1 MSGPCPTSDEWT
13 RRVDGEVTANRADW
27 LDRHA
32 SECAACRGAVE
43 SLRRLTGDIA
53 APLVDAPPPGSV
65 ERVMRNLDSAAP
77 EPPRRRAAWWAA
89 GGFAAAAAA
98 AAIVF
103 AVAARGGADGDRG
116 EFTAR
121 GGGAGDRR
129 VGATAGVTV
138 YAGGGPIDPP
148 VAVGARTR
156 FGASYRNLADTP
168 AYAMV
173 FAVDAAGEVHWIY
186 PAYLDPNTDPTS
198 IELPPS
204 RAEQRLPDQ
213 VELADPAAGPLRLIT
228 IVSPAP
234 IHVSEIER
242 STDDLPARFPDA
254 DVREQTGIRM
264 RR

>member
-1 MSGPCPTSDEWT
+1 
-13 RRVDGEVTANRADW
+13 
-27 LDRHA
+27 
-32 SECAACRGAVE
+32 
-43 SLRRLTGDIA
+43 
-53 APLVDAPPPGSV
+53 
-65 ERVMRNLDSAAP
+65 
-77 EPPRRRAAWWAA
+77 
-89 GGFAAAAAA
+89 
-98 AAIVF
+98 
-103 AVAARGGADGDRG
+103 
-116 EFTAR
+116 
-121 GGGAGDRR
+121 
-129 VGATAGVTV
+129 
-138 YAGGGPIDPP
+138 
-148 VAVGARTR
+148 
-156 FGASYRNLADTP
+156 
-168 AYAMV
+168 MV